1 MKKIS
6 SALISVF
13 NKENID
19 EICLLLSS
27 KNIKIYSTGG
37 TYNYIK
43 RLGVDVEKVEDVTS
57 YPSILNGR
65 VKTLHPKIFGGILK
79 TSSKSDKYD
88 SKKYNIPDID
98 LVIVD
103 LYPFE
108 ETVKNSNVHQEIIEK
123 IDIGGISLIRAS
135 AKNYEE
141 VVCISSNDQYLE
153 LIEVLKGKCT
163 TSLDFRKNLAKKA
176 FEISSNYDLKIAEY
190 ISEKKEKSEL
200 SKIKELRYGENPHQK
215 GRFIGNLDEIIS
227 QIHGKEISFNN
238 LLDIDA
244 ALGLLK
250 DIDTKEAVF
259 IIHKHNNPCGV
270 AIRKTL
276 KDAYLDSLSCDNV
289 SAFGGVLTSN
299 QKIDLSTAKE
309 IDKLFFE
316 ILIAPDFDKDAL
328 KILKTKKNRILIK
341 LKNLPKKEV
350 ITRSCLNGVLEQ
362 DEDFKTEKI
371 SELKVVTNK
380 SLGEDKYK
388 DIDLAIKIA
397 KHTKSNCIV
406 IVKNLQL
413 IGSGTGQVSR
423 IDALN
428 HAIQKSKKFDFNLKD
443 SCLASDAFFPFSD
456 CVEISYNNGINII
469 VQPGGSIRDQ
479 DSIDFCNE
487 KNMSMIFSGI
497 RHFKH

>member
-6 SALISVF
+6 SALISVYR
-13 NKENID
+13 KENID
-19 EICLLLSS
+19 KICLLLSS
-27 KNIKIYSTGG
+27 KNIKIYATGG
-37 TYNYIK
+37 TYNYINK
-43 RLGVDVEKVEDVTS
+43 LGVDVEKVEEMTL

-79 TSSKSDKYD
+79 TSSQSDKED

-108 ETVKNSNVHQEIIEK
+108 ETVKNSNVHKEIIEK
-123 IDIGGISLIRAS
+123 IDIGGISLIRAG
-135 AKNYEE
+135 AKNYER
-141 VVCISSNDQYLE
+141 VVCISSNDQYKE
-153 LIEVLKGKCT
+153 LIKVLNNGCT
-163 TSLDFRKNLAKKA
+163 TSLDYRKNLAKIA
-176 FEISSNYDLKIAEY
+176 FEISSNYDFKISEY
-190 ISEKKEKSEL
+190 ISKNEKKSES

-215 GRFIGNLDEIIS
+215 ARFIGNLNEVFS
-227 QIHGKEISFNN
+227 QIHGKEISYNN

-250 DIDTKEAVF
+250 DIDTKDALF

-299 QKIDLSTAKE
+299 QKINLTTAKE

-316 ILIAPDFDKDAL
+316 ILIAPEFDKDGL
-328 KILKTKKNRILIK
+328 KILKSKKNRVLIK
-341 LKNLPKKEV
+341 LKKLPKKEL
-350 ITRSCLNGVLEQ
+350 IIRSCLNGVLEQ
-362 DEDFKTEKI
+362 EEDIKTEKI
-371 SELKVVTNK
+371 NELKVVTNNSPDDK
-380 SLGEDKYK
+380 NFED
-388 DIDLAIKIA
+388 INLAIKIA
-397 KHTKSNCIV
+397 KHTKSNSIA

-423 IDALN
+423 VDALN
-428 HAIQKSKKFDFNLKD
+428 QAIEKSKKFGFNLKD

-479 DSIDFCNE
+479 DSIDFCNQ